1 MESLK
6 NVLLTLSLTATVIGC
21 GNKDSGGGGGPAPAP
36 PPVIVPSVPAPI
48 SGMYTYMFRDYAM
61 NCSTGRQSFN
71 TLGEM
76 CTALLDEALNSNCA
90 RFLRETDHL
99 MRCRGQGGQVGGMP
113 VPVIPQ
119 TPGIP
124 MRNVWC
130 SVGGKDYARNW
141 GAMFNQR
148 SNFRAILWNGTQ
160 RVSRELPF
168 GANGR
173 YGDASV
179 ILTPSINGDSEGR
192 AEVVLRQD
200 GGRVYSVK
208 GRVSHSTRLQVDDAR
223 QETSTL
229 LDCAAMDPNQS
240 APAILFQSVSCKITH
255 RAGGRRFVDEKNIS
269 WSGQSIHQEN
279 LRVGPGRRNNLDL
292 RLLPAPA
299 PDFAVVEVE
308 SAEFDTDKR
317 LYARGS
323 LRGGF
328 DFRHQDRRSQLDVQI
343 QCTPQ

>member
-6 NVLLTLSLTATVIGC
+6 NVLLTLSLAATVVGC
-21 GNKDSGGGGGPAPAP
+21 GNKDSGGGGGPGPMA
-36 PPVIVPSVPAPI
+36 PPVIVPSGPAPI
-48 SGMYTYMFRDYAM
+48 SGLYTYLFRDYSM

-76 CTALLDEALNSNCA
+76 CSALLDEALNSNCA

-99 MRCRGQGGQVGGMP
+99 MRCRGQGGQIGGAP
-113 VPVIPQ
+113 VPVIPN

-130 SVGGKDYARNW
+130 SIGGKDYGRNW

-148 SNFRAILWNGTQ
+148 SNFRSIYWNGRQ
-160 RVSRELPF
+160 RVGRELPF

-173 YGDASV
+173 YGDAS
-179 ILTPSINGDSEGR
+179 INLTPSINGDVEGR
-192 AEVVLRQD
+192 GEVVLRQD
-200 GGRVYSVK
+200 GGRTYSVK
-208 GRVSHSTRLQVDDAR
+208 GRLSHSTRLQVDDAR
-223 QETSTL
+223 QETSVL
-229 LDCAAMDPNQS
+229 LDCAAMDAS
-240 APAILFQSVSCKITH
+240 LSVPAFAIESVSCKITY
-255 RAGGRRFVDEKNIS
+255 RAGGRRFVDEKVLP
-269 WSGQSIHQEN
+269 WSGQSIYQET
-279 LRVGPGRRNNLDL
+279 LSFGRQSGMEL

-299 PDFAVVEVE
+299 PDFAVLEVE
-308 SAEFDTDKR
+308 SAESETDKR
-317 LYARGS
+317 FYARGS

-328 DFRHQDRRSQLDVQI
+328 DFRHQDRRGQVDVQI